1 MSFTSPVVSIAP
13 RTWERENS
21 KFFISTDQSLLSLKA
36 VNEAYGREFLYWA
49 KPFDEDV
56 LRQMLYG
63 CMSFGV
69 YQQIPVAL
77 SHGEPEPPSAEN
89 TEQIGLARM
98 ITDGVTFGYLTDV
111 YVLPEYQGHGL
122 GRWLIECVSEVF
134 SKENMPHLR
143 RNMLLTSDDRMQKF
157 YADIFDTMKVVGRE
171 ERKDIGK
178 DLVFMCA
185 RPGVKP
191 PADSSTTLE

>member
-1 MSFTSPVVSIAP
+1 MSFTSPMVSIAP
-13 RTWERENS
+13 RTWKRDNS
-21 KFFISTDQSLLSLKA
+21 KFFISTDQSLLSIKA

-69 YQQIPVAL
+69 YQQIPTAQSQDDL
-77 SHGEPEPPSAEN
+77 EPPSAEN

-143 RNMLLTSDDRMQKF
+143 RNMLLTSDDRMQEF

-185 RPGVKP
+185 RPVAKP
-191 PADSSTTLE
+191 DPSTALE

>member
-1 MSFTSPVVSIAP
+1 MSFTPPMVTIAP
-13 RTWERENS
+13 RTWKRDNS
-21 KFFISTDQSLLSLKA
+21 QFFISTDQSLLSIKA

-49 KPFDEDV
+49 KPFEEDV

-69 YQQIPVAL
+69 YQQIPTAQ
-77 SHGEPEPPSAEN
+77 SQDEPEPPSAEN

-122 GRWLIECVSEVF
+122 GRWLIEW
-134 SKENMPHLR
+134 NMPHLR
-143 RNMLLTSDDRMQKF
+143 RNMLLTSDDRMQEF
-157 YADIFDTMKVVGRE
+157 YAEIFDTMKVVGRE

-185 RPGVKP
+185 RPGAKP
-191 PADSSTTLE
+191 DPSTALE

>member
-1 MSFTSPVVSIAP
+1 MSFTPPMASIP
-13 RTWERENS
+13 SRTWRRDKSE
-21 KFFISTDQSLLSLKA
+21 FFISTEQSLLSIEA
-36 VNEAYGREFLYWA
+36 VNQAYARDFIYWGQ
-49 KPFDEDV
+49 PFDEDV

-69 YQQIPVAL
+69 YRQIPPPQ
-77 SHGEPEPPSAEN
+77 SQNEPDIPSAEN

-111 YVLPEYQGHGL
+111 YVLPEYQSYGL

-134 SKENMPHLR
+134 SKQNMPHIR
-143 RNMLLTSDDRMQKF
+143 RNMLLTSDERLQKF
-157 YADIFDTMKVVGRE
+157 YAKILGMKVVGHE

-178 DLVFMCA
+178 NLVFMCA
-185 RPGVKP
+185 RPGAEP
-191 PADSSTTLE
+191 TPSTTTTP

>member
-1 MSFTSPVVSIAP
+1 MSFTPPMVSIAP
-13 RTWERENS
+13 RTWKRDNS
-21 KFFISTDQSLLSLKA
+21 KFFISTDQYLLSVKA

-69 YQQIPVAL
+69 YQQIPTAQ
-77 SHGEPEPPSAEN
+77 SQDEPEPPSAEN

-143 RNMLLTSDDRMQKF
+143 RNMLLTSNDRMQEF
-157 YADIFDTMKVVGRE
+157 YADIFDSMKVVGRE

-191 PADSSTTLE
+191 DPFTALE